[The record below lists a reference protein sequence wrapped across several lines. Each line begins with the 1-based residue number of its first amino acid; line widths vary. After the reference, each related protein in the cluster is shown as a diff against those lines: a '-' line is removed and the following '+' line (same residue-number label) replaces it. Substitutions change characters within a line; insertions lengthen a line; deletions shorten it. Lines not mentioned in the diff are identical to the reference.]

1 MFKPHKLDK
10 KEHESSINLAR
21 RLSRM
26 NQEDLLQE
34 PFYETEYE
42 KNKFTHDFCAE
53 LSDHLVHFK
62 NLPVQCNKYTDV
74 VDKMKKKDKDT
85 TPGTADLS

>member
-1 MFKPHKLDK
+1 MFRSLSILTRSFGCSLPFV
-10 KEHESSINLAR
+10 SSQKIHT
-21 RLSRM
+21 
-26 NQEDLLQE
+26 EE

>member
-1 MFKPHKLDK
+1 MFFPP
-10 KEHESSINLAR
+10 SYR
-21 RLSRM
+21 RKM
-26 NQEDLLQE
+26 HTEE
-34 PFYETEYE
+34 TFYETEYE

-53 LSDHLVHFK
+53 LSDHLVHLK